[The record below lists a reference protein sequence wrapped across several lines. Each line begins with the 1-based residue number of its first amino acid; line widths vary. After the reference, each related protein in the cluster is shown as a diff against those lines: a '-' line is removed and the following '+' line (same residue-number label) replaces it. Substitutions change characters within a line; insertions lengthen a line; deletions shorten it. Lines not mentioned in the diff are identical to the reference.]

1 MREPAPWEISLLS
14 QDSRT
19 TIAQT
24 IVTMWGGSRL
34 KQINLWP
41 VIRIN
46 NVPKFQEL
54 MKNVLRSVEDSVL
67 QTSTVVDYFFVFL
80 VRLEINYYVGTVPR
94 RNLEFKGP
102 SKGRGISKFYQITQ
116 SNTSR
121 LLKFGVCSFP
131 NTSREDQNCLK
142 FIRNVTPCENN
153 QKPSVIMV
161 L

>member
-1 MREPAPWEISLLS
+1 MFRDLLRSVREPAPWEIALLS

-19 TIAQT
+19 IIAQT

-34 KQINLWP
+34 QQINLWP

-80 VRLEINYYVGTVPR
+80 VRLEIDYYVGTVPR
-94 RNLEFKGP
+94 RNLEFKGF
-102 SKGRGISKFYQITQ
+102 SMGHGISKFDRITQ
-116 SNTSR
+116 SNTSD
-121 LLKFGVCSFP
+121 C
-131 NTSREDQNCLK
+131 
-142 FIRNVTPCENN
+142 
-153 QKPSVIMV
+153 
-161 L
+161 